1 MKDHIS
7 AVRPRTLPKPAGFS
21 YGYEVKSGRLVFVAG
36 QVAVDADGR
45 IVGRGDLVA
54 QFRQTCANIQ
64 TVLSAAGGEMTDLV
78 KLTIYVLDVAD
89 YKKNLKGI
97 GDVYREYF
105 GKHFPAMTLVGAR
118 DLFDAAEGCLI
129 EIEGTA
135 VVSEDPG

>member
-54 QFRQTCANIQ
+54 QFRQTCANIHA
-64 TVLSAAGGEMTDLV
+64 VLSTAGGEMTDLV

-118 DLFDAAEGCLI
+118 DLFDAADGALI
-129 EIEGTA
+129 EIEGVA
-135 VVSEDPG
+135 ALA

>member
-45 IVGRGDLVA
+45 IVGHGDLIA
-54 QFRQTCANIQ
+54 QFRQTCANIHA
-64 TVLSAAGGEMTDLV
+64 VLSAAGGDMTDVV

-118 DLFDAAEGCLI
+118 DLFDAADGALI
-129 EIEGTA
+129 EIEGVA
-135 VVSEDPG
+135 ALA

>member
-36 QVAVDADGR
+36 QIAVDADGR
-45 IVGRGDLVA
+45 IVGHGDLIA
-54 QFRQTCANIQ
+54 QFRQTCANIHA
-64 TVLSAAGGEMTDLV
+64 VLSAAGGDMTDVV

-118 DLFDAAEGCLI
+118 DLFDAADGALI
-129 EIEGTA
+129 EIEGVA
-135 VVSEDPG
+135 ALA

>member
-7 AVRPRTLPKPAGFS
+7 AVRPRTLPKPTGFS

-36 QVAVDADGR
+36 QVAMGADGG
-45 IVGRGDLVA
+45 IVGKGDLVA

-78 KLTIYVLDVAD
+78 KLTIYVLDVPE
-89 YKKNLKGI
+89 YKRNLKAI

-118 DLFDAAEGCLI
+118 DLFDAAEGALI
-129 EIEGTA
+129 EIEGVA
-135 VVSEDPG
+135 ALA

>member
-7 AVRPRTLPKPAGFS
+7 AVRPRTLPKPTGFS
-21 YGYEVKSGRLVFVAG
+21 YGYEVKSGRLVFLAG

-78 KLTIYVLDVAD
+78 KLTIYVLDVTE
-89 YKKNLKGI
+89 YKKNLKAI
-97 GDVYREYF
+97 GEVYREYF
-105 GKHFPAMTLVGAR
+105 GRHFPAMTLVGAR
-118 DLFDAAEGCLI
+118 DLFDASDGALI
-129 EIEGTA
+129 EIEGVA
-135 VVSEDPG
+135 ALA

>member
-36 QVAVDADGR
+36 QVAVDAEGR

-78 KLTIYVLDVAD
+78 KLTIYVLDVGD
-89 YKKNLKGI
+89 YKKNLKAI
-97 GDVYREYF
+97 GEVYREYF
-105 GKHFPAMTLVGAR
+105 GRHFPAMTLVGAR
-118 DLFDAAEGCLI
+118 DLFDAADGALI
-129 EIEGTA
+129 EIEGVA
-135 VVSEDPG
+135 ALA

>member
-7 AVRPRTLPKPAGFS
+7 AVRPRTLPRPTGFS

-36 QVAVDADGR
+36 QVAMDGDGR

-54 QFRQTCANIQ
+54 QFRQTCANLQ

-78 KLTIYVLDVAD
+78 KLTIYVLDVAE
-89 YKKNLKGI
+89 YRKNLKPI

-118 DLFDAAEGCLI
+118 DLFDAAEGALI
-129 EIEGTA
+129 EIEGVA
-135 VVSEDPG
+135 ALA

>member
-1 MKDHIS
+1 MKDHTA
-7 AVRPRTLPKPAGFS
+7 AVRPRTLPKPVGFS

-36 QVAVDADGR
+36 QVAVDAEGR

-89 YKKNLKGI
+89 YKKNLKFI
-97 GDVYREYF
+97 GEVYREYF
-105 GKHFPAMTLVGAR
+105 GRHFPAMTLVGAR
-118 DLFDAAEGCLI
+118 DLFDAADGALI
-129 EIEGTA
+129 EIEGVA
-135 VVSEDPG
+135 ALA

>member
-7 AVRPRTLPKPAGFS
+7 PVRPATLPKPAGFS
-21 YGYEVKSGRLVFVAG
+21 YGYEVKSGRIVFVAG
-36 QVAVDADGR
+36 QVAVNKDGA

-54 QFRQTCANIQ
+54 QFRQTCANLHA
-64 TVLSAAGGEMTDLV
+64 VVAAAGGEMTDFV

-89 YKKNLKGI
+89 YKKHLKDI

-118 DLFDAAEGCLI
+118 DLFDAAAGALI
-129 EIEGTA
+129 EIEGYA
-135 VVSEDPG
+135 ALP

>member
-7 AVRPRTLPKPAGFS
+7 AVRPRTLPKPTGFS

-36 QVAVDADGR
+36 QVAMDSDGR

-54 QFRQTCANIQ
+54 QFRQTCANLQ
-64 TVLSAAGGEMTDLV
+64 TVLSAAGGELTDLV
-78 KLTIYVLDVAD
+78 KLTIYVLDVAE
-89 YKKNLKGI
+89 YRKNLKPI

-118 DLFDAAEGCLI
+118 DLFDAAEGALI
-129 EIEGTA
+129 EIEGVA
-135 VVSEDPG
+135 ALA